1 MVWNQKR
8 MDGSDADT
16 TDEFYDAD
24 DQKYLNIQ
32 KLDRIKIIFIQML
45 KCSQMASIDPRG
57 KGKNIKQVIG
67 RAIPIIQ
74 DIWVDDPHVSYY
86 YAVRQLYVLIYPEFK
101 INKEYIDK
109 YNDLLKKWNT
119 NKKPKYDY
127 AYTERL
133 HRLIVDFIEERYGKE
148 ISITDRVD

>member
-8 MDGSDADT
+8 MDGGDSDT

-57 KGKNIKQVIG
+57 KGRYIKQVIG

-74 DIWVDDPHVSYY
+74 DMWIDDPHVSYY
-86 YAVRQLYVLIYPEFK
+86 YSVRQLYVLIYPEFK
-101 INKEYIDK
+101 MNKEYVGKYNVLLGKWKVLGDK
-109 YNDLLKKWNT
+109 YN
-119 NKKPKYDY
+119 YV
-127 AYTERL
+127 YTERL
-133 HRLIVDFIEERYGKE
+133 HRLIVDFVEERYGKE
-148 ISITDRVD
+148 ISIIDRVE